1 MGQLAFLDEDKL
13 FDGQCIR
20 FKGIDAG
27 EEVLCGVTIFALQH
41 CDPDLPKHGLV
52 SAEAFLAAFDKL
64 LTQIHHAARNKH
76 AKGLHESDGPVKIMV
91 HRQDLAP

>member
-41 CDPDLPKHGLV
+41 CDPDLP
-52 SAEAFLAAFDKL
+52 
-64 LTQIHHAARNKH
+64 
-76 AKGLHESDGPVKIMV
+76 
-91 HRQDLAP
+91 